1 MVAVDGILVG
11 CDALPEGAVKP
22 YRPRDADLHAILID
36 LHSEGKTLAQIAALY
51 GGTPNGVRSNLRR
64 LRERGVI

>member
-1 MVAVDGILVG
+1 M
-11 CDALPEGAVKP
+11 KP